1 MQMAKSYISMS
12 FITDSGKQAAVNIQD
27 PKDNLTDAE
36 IKAVMDTIITSKAFK
51 SSNGIFVAKDSAK
64 LVTTQD
70 QAYTL

>member
-1 MQMAKSYISMS
+1 MAKSYVSMS
-12 FITDSGKQAAVNIQD
+12 FITDSGKQAVINIQD

-36 IKAVMDTIITSKAFK
+36 IKAVMDTIIASKAFR